1 MESKAWYAEQTAAV
15 QAERDRLRGS
25 ERTLNWL
32 RVVFFF
38 GGILLLFLGWAA
50 DESAPA
56 GAELLWWG
64 GWAALAGF
72 LAVVTIHEGRR
83 EQIERLRN
91 QRNVLR
97 RLTARLERNWDRLP
111 VWAPPPGTAFKGALE
126 GGGVADDLDLFGRGS
141 LMQLV
146 SMAYTGPGL
155 RALAEW
161 LTEAALPEQGSARA
175 IAARSLVAD
184 RAGRLRFY
192 ELARQ
197 SAASAAEPDAFT
209 DWAAGPRWLERRGW
223 LSIWAWISP
232 VLTVLGFVLG
242 GWFLHGERGSFDAAT
257 AVLTAAL
264 PLAINLLLTIWM
276 SGPVHGI
283 FARAVN
289 RRGDIEGYAEMFAA
303 AGSLPD
309 SPAMIGALRRKLVG
323 PQAGNNPT
331 GGHRTDR
338 AQLGSGHT
346 SSAAEG
352 MQRLGRLANLVSM
365 RRGGAG
371 YLLFT
376 VLQILMLWDVHL
388 LNRLERWQAIYGA
401 AAGEWFKALGQLE
414 ALQSLAALHDDY
426 PQWAVAE
433 WSPTGAEAKL
443 TAVELAHPLLPD
455 GVRVAND
462 VSIGPAGTLLLV
474 TGSNMSGKSTLLR
487 SVGLNVV
494 LAGAG
499 GPVCATAMQ
508 LPPVELATSIR
519 VRDSVREGVSF
530 YMAELHRLR
539 DCVEHARRLQTEP
552 DRCVLYLLD
561 EILQGTNSRERAI
574 AVVRVLRHLV
584 GSGAIGAV
592 STHDLELAEDPQLEH
607 IARVVHFRETIER
620 DAQGAETMRF
630 DYRMREGVTPT
641 TNALRLLEWVGLGD
655 STAEETHA
663 VNTQK
668 S

>member
-15 QAERDRLRGS
+15 QAERDRLRGT
-25 ERTLNWL
+25 ERTLNGL
-32 RVVFFF
+32 RVGLFF
-38 GGILLLFLGWAA
+38 GGILLLVLGWAA
-50 DESAPA
+50 DASAPA

-64 GWAALAGF
+64 GWLALAGF

-91 QRNVLR
+91 RRNVLR
-97 RLTARLERNWDRLP
+97 RLAARLDRNWDRLP
-111 VWAPPPGTAFKGALE
+111 VWAPPPGVAFKGALE

-161 LTEAALPEQGSARA
+161 LTQAALPEQGSARA
-175 IAARSLVAD
+175 TAARALAAD

-209 DWAAGPRWLERRGW
+209 AWAAGPRWLARRHW
-223 LSIWAWISP
+223 LVVWAWIAP
-232 VLTVLGFVLG
+232 VLTLLGFVLG
-242 GWFLHGERGSFDAAT
+242 GWLLPGLLSREYEWFDLAT
-257 AVLTAAL
+257 AFLTAAV
-264 PLAINLLLTIWM
+264 PLVINLLLTVWM
-276 SGPVHGI
+276 SGPVHAI
-283 FARAVN
+283 FARAVS

-303 AGSLPD
+303 AGSLPE
-309 SPAMIGALRRKLVG
+309 SPEMIATLREKLVG
-323 PQAGNNPT
+323 G
-331 GGHRTDR
+331 RS
-338 AQLGSGHT
+338 GSAT
-346 SSAAEG
+346 EG
-352 MQRLGRLANLVSM
+352 MQRLGRLANLVSA

-376 VLQILMLWDVHL
+376 ILQILVLWDVHL
-388 LNRLERWQAIYGA
+388 LSRLERWQAQYGTA
-401 AAGEWFKALGQLE
+401 AEEWFAALGQLE
-414 ALQSLAALHDDY
+414 ALESLAALHDDY
-426 PQWAVAE
+426 PEWAVAE
-433 WSPTGAEAKL
+433 WTPSGPEARL
-443 TAVELAHPLLPD
+443 TAVGLAHPLLPD

-462 VSIGPAGTLLLV
+462 VRIGPAGTLLLV

-499 GPVCATAMQ
+499 GPVCATSMQ
-508 LPPVELATSIR
+508 LPPVELTTSIR

-539 DCVEHARRLQTEP
+539 DCVEHARRLQHQS

-574 AVVRVLRHLV
+574 AVVRVLRHLI

-607 IARVVHFRETIER
+607 LAHVVHFRETIER

-655 STAEETHA
+655 ASPEP
-663 VNTQK
+663 
-668 S
+668 